1 MGKLNCALDVLT
13 WNFELRA
20 DDTMKR
26 DHREFVF
33 QSGWKGESVKKEA
46 FICTSD
52 LIHIL
57 NEIFSSFTVRF
68 PVNSGALQLLSNVLI

>member
-26 DHREFVF
+26 DHREFVLMV
-33 QSGWKGESVKKEA
+33 GGGRG
-46 FICTSD
+46 
-52 LIHIL
+52 
-57 NEIFSSFTVRF
+57 TVAGPEHTIR
-68 PVNSGALQLLSNVLI
+68 VRLWSWWQYQLQ